1 MRLKMFKLKVDKSAW
16 VKMKKDL
23 LKGTQE
29 ELRVGIVEPTYYGS
43 DNDNLSVAQ
52 VWQWQE
58 EGLPA
63 QNIPTR
69 SAIRVGFMSPIKK
82 GLYDS
87 YFVESIQRIAEG
99 KSTFKQEY
107 TKIGV
112 MAKVDLKEA
121 VEQWDSPRNSP
132 ITVELKGFDNPLIDS
147 GLLYDSIDFK
157 VDKKGAN

>member
-1 MRLKMFKLKVDKSAW
+1 
-16 VKMKKDL
+16 MKKDL
-23 LKGTQE
+23 LKASNLEVQ
-29 ELRVGIVEPTYYGS
+29 VGIVEPTYYGS

-58 EGLPA
+58 EGLPT

-69 SAIRVGFMSPIKK
+69 PAIRVGFMAPIKK
-82 GLYDS
+82 GLYNS

-112 MAKVDLKEA
+112 MAKADLKEA

-132 ITVELKGFDNPLIDS
+132 VTVELKGFDNPLIDS

-157 VDKKGAN
+157 VDQRGSN

>member
-1 MRLKMFKLKVDKSAW
+1 MSFKLKVDKSAW

-23 LKGTQE
+23 LKASNLEVQ
-29 ELRVGIVEPTYYGS
+29 VGIVEPTFYGS

-69 SAIRVGFMSPIKK
+69 PAIRVGFMAPIKK
-82 GLYDS
+82 GMYDS
-87 YFVESIQRIAEG
+87 YFVESIQRIAAG

-112 MAKVDLKEA
+112 MAKADLKEA
-121 VEQWDSPRNSP
+121 VEQWDSPPNSP
-132 ITVELKGFDNPLIDS
+132 VTVELKGFNNPLIDS
-147 GLLYDSIDFK
+147 GLLYESIDFK
-157 VDKKGAN
+157 VTNKGDN

>member
-1 MRLKMFKLKVDKSAW
+1 MSFKLKVDKSAW
-16 VKMKKDL
+16 TKMKKDL
-23 LKGTQE
+23 LKTSNLEVQ
-29 ELRVGIVEPTYYGS
+29 VGIVEPTYYGS

-69 SAIRVGFMSPIKK
+69 PAIRVGFMAPIKK

-87 YFVESIQRIAEG
+87 YFIESIQRIAEG

-112 MAKVDLKEA
+112 MAKADLKEA

-132 ITVELKGFDNPLIDS
+132 VTIELKGFDNPLIDS

-157 VDKKGAN
+157 VEKRGSN

>member
-1 MRLKMFKLKVDKSAW
+1 MSFKLKVDKSGW
-16 VKMKKDL
+16 EKMKKEL
-23 LKGTQE
+23 LKGSQLE
-29 ELRVGIVEPTYYGS
+29 VQVGIVEPTYYGS

-58 EGLPA
+58 EGVPA

-69 SAIRVGFMSPIKK
+69 PAIRVGFMAPIKK

-107 TKIGV
+107 TRIGA
-112 MAKVDLKEA
+112 MARADLKEA
-121 VEQWDSPRNSP
+121 VEMWDSPRNSP
-132 ITVELKGFDNPLIDS
+132 YTVDLKGFDNPLIDS
-147 GLLYDSIDFK
+147 GLLYESIDFK

>member
-1 MRLKMFKLKVDKSAW
+1 MSFKLKVDKSAW
-16 VKMKKDL
+16 EKIKKNL
-23 LKGTQE
+23 LKASNLEVQ
-29 ELRVGIVEPTYYGS
+29 VGIVEPTYYGS

-63 QNIPTR
+63 QNIPSR
-69 SAIRVGFMSPIKK
+69 PAIRVGFMAPIKK
-82 GLYDS
+82 GLYNS

-112 MAKVDLKEA
+112 IAKVDLKEA

-132 ITVELKGFDNPLIDS
+132 VTIELKGFDNPLIDS

-157 VDKKGAN
+157 VEQRGGN